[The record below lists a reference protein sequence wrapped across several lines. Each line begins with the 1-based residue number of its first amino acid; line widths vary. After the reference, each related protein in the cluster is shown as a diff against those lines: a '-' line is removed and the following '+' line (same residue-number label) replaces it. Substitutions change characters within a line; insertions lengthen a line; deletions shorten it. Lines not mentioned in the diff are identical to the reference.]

1 MEGRIAPR
9 AQQVK
14 VALRV
19 GRCALHQPGSVLQR
33 PAVCLHRRATII
45 QPALMLGI

>member
-9 AQQVK
+9 AQQVM

-19 GRCALHQPGSVLQR
+19 GRCALHQPGSVLQC
-33 PAVCLHRRATII
+33 PAVCPHRRKTIFP
-45 QPALMLGI
+45 PALVPGI